1 MVNPEGVVPDRW
13 PRLVAVVR
21 RALAAYPPDAARLVV
36 NNDEQSVRIQPRNDG
51 AAAVEVSYWGTDE
64 IYLSVGMTDSWIWD
78 GAAGPVEEELCQ
90 ILAEV
95 MAGRFEEAGSLNASG
110 RVRTPERETRLGGT
124 PVIPRPWRW
133 RRRHT
138 YAPYA

>member
-1 MVNPEGVVPDRW
+1 MSSEEDVPDRW
-13 PRLVAVVR
+13 LRLVAVVQQ
-21 RALAAYPPDAARLVV
+21 ALAAYPPDVAELVV
-36 NNDEQSVRIQPRNDG
+36 DNDQQSFQIQPRNRG

-64 IYLSVGMTDSWIWD
+64 IYVRVGMTDSWIWD
-78 GAAGPVEEELCQ
+78 GPAGSVEDELHQ
-90 ILAEV
+90 ILAGV

-110 RVRTPERETRLGGT
+110 RVQTSEREIRLGGT

>member
-1 MVNPEGVVPDRW
+1 MVNPEEDAPDRW
-13 PRLVAVVR
+13 PRLVAAVQQ
-21 RALAAYPPDAARLVV
+21 ALAAYPPDVAKLVV
-36 NNDEQSVRIQPRNDG
+36 YSDEQSIQTEPRNDD

-64 IYLSVGMTDSWIWD
+64 IYVGVGMTDSWIWD
-78 GAAGPVEEELCQ
+78 GPAGSVEEVLYQ
-90 ILAEV
+90 VLAAV

-110 RVRTPERETRLGGT
+110 RVQTSESEIRLGGT

-133 RRRHT
+133 RHRHT

>member
-1 MVNPEGVVPDRW
+1 MNPEEDVPDRW
-13 PRLVAVVR
+13 PRLVAAVQQ
-21 RALAAYPPDAARLVV
+21 ALAAYPPDVAKLVV
-36 NNDEQSVRIQPRNDG
+36 DNHQQSIQMQPRNGG

-64 IYLSVGMTDSWIWD
+64 IYFGVGMTDSWIWD
-78 GAAGPVEEELCQ
+78 GSAGSVEEVLYQ
-90 ILAEV
+90 VLAEV

-110 RVRTPERETRLGGT
+110 RVQTSECEIRLGGT

>member
-1 MVNPEGVVPDRW
+1 VVSPEGVVADRW
-13 PRLVAVVR
+13 SRLVAAVQK
-21 RALAAYPPDAARLVV
+21 ALAAYPPDVAQLVV
-36 NNDEQSVRIQPRNDG
+36 NNDEQSIQMQPRNDG

-64 IYLSVGMTDSWIWD
+64 IYLGVGMTDSWIWD
-78 GAAGPVEEELCQ
+78 GPAGSVEEVLYQ
-90 ILAEV
+90 VLAGV
-95 MAGRFEEAGSLNASG
+95 MAGRFEEAGGLNSSG
-110 RVRTPERETRLGGT
+110 RVQTSGREIRLGGT